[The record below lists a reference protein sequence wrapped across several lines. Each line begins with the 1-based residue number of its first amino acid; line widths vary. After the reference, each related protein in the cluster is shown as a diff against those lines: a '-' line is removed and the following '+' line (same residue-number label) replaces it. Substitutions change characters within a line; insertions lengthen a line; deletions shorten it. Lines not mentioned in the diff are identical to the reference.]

1 MTREEKVNAI
11 MEFMVASEEDEVLI
25 SVAGRQLE
33 ENKFEFQVIGIKEEN
48 VLAPLFNFEAE
59 SQEAGK
65 SEFESILED
74 ATTLAKSLVASLQ
87 DYDA

>member
-11 MEFMVASEEDEVLI
+11 MEFMVASEEEEILI
-25 SVAGRQLE
+25 SVAGKQLE
-33 ENKFEFQVIGIKEEN
+33 ENKFEFQIIGVKEEN
-48 VLAPLFNFEAE
+48 ALVPLFSFEAE
-59 SQEAGK
+59 SPEAAK

-74 ATTLAKSLVASLQ
+74 ATTLAKTLAASLQ